1 MPCIKIVDKPYENYT
16 DTYHLIHKYIFPKS
30 KYIGGLAVDPV
41 YAAEQM
47 DFCRHIWGKN
57 TGVKLRHFI
66 LTYSE
71 YETNNL
77 MTAELLHYDA
87 YEICNLYED
96 DYQIVFGIHDKPD
109 QLHVHFVMNTVS
121 YRDGHKYR
129 RNKHDDYEL
138 GVFVS
143 SLSDQYVPIYY
154 D

>member
-1 MPCIKIVDKPYENYT
+1 MN
-16 DTYHLIHKYIFPKS
+16 
-30 KYIGGLAVDPV
+30 
-41 YAAEQM
+41 
-47 DFCRHIWGKN
+47 
-57 TGVKLRHFI
+57 
-66 LTYSE
+66 
-71 YETNNL
+71 
-77 MTAELLHYDA
+77 AELLHYDA

-121 YRDGHKYR
+121 DRDGHKYR